1 MNNTALTRVLLFACA
16 VILLPSGALPAEARE
31 PVQVAEAF
39 ISALSQRDADGA
51 LQLLDEKAVLEMPF
65 PLAAGENKYGT
76 RKMWGAPLRTYL
88 NGIMQRNSSIAFK
101 NKVWYSSSDGVVFLE
116 CDGDMVRS
124 SDGQRYQN
132 SYIVLFKV
140 EKDKIVLWREYF
152 NPVVAAR
159 TFGISLE
166 SLPWQP

>member
-1 MNNTALTRVLLFACA
+1 VCTAWRITRRSKRCTLVEEYS
-16 VILLPSGALPAEARE
+16 I
-31 PVQVAEAF
+31 
-39 ISALSQRDADGA
+39 RDANQA

-65 PLAAGENKYGT
+65 PLAAGENAFGT
-76 RKMWGAPLRTYL
+76 RKMWGAPLRTYVK
-88 NGIMQRNSSIAFK
+88 GIVQRNSSIAFQ

-124 SDGQRYQN
+124 RDGQRYQN
-132 SYIVLFKV
+132 NYIVLFKV
-140 EKDKIVLWREYF
+140 DKDKIVLWREYF